1 MNHTIGHNF
10 LNQSQESINQK
21 HNRSNRSS
29 LNRENSN
36 SITSRDRMGSYTH
49 LEEMANG
56 TGSVFHQRSNQL
68 GSNSSRKRRAEHT
81 IGSGNNSGT
90 NEHNGMPS
98 QFNATFFPSVNQAA
112 SGNLNIRKMNGSQF
126 SSVMQ
131 TLGNRRIEA
140 DHSQYQ
146 NMKNIHAQMRST

>member
-1 MNHTIGHNF
+1 
-10 LNQSQESINQK
+10 
-21 HNRSNRSS
+21 
-29 LNRENSN
+29 
-36 SITSRDRMGSYTH
+36 
-49 LEEMANG
+49 
-56 TGSVFHQRSNQL
+56 
-68 GSNSSRKRRAEHT
+68 
-81 IGSGNNSGT
+81 
-90 NEHNGMPS
+90 MPS

-146 NMKNIHAQMRST
+146 NMKNIHAQMRSTQQKIKQG